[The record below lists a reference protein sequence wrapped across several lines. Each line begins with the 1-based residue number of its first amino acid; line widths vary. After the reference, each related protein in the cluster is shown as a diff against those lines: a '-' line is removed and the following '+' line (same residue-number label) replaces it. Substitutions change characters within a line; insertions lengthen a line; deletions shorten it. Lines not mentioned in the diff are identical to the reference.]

1 MKKLLAAAL
10 ASAMMLSFAAC
21 EKKDVTPTCEGGTET
36 TPGSET
42 GTTATASS
50 EDVTTVSSEYGTT
63 TAAPGDSAIS
73 KYVRDCRDTYKHLE
87 REDGKYHAPE
97 ILIDSEYAKSINEEI
112 ARRFENYDA
121 ALVKDGFCHYTS
133 TKYTAY
139 LTKEGVLCV
148 VFVEC
153 GDCDDDIYHLYN
165 IDVQTGGY
173 VDNKRIAEIAG
184 ISDIAK
190 AAKDAVQA
198 YYNATGNVKIENYKV
213 VKDNGEP
220 LNYMEKQ
227 IEDSFLGERLNEN
240 MMIGITSEGTMF
252 FISALGSFGGAD
264 WYYRMYDV
272 NGVLLDNA
280 DIPNWVKG

>member
-1 MKKLLAAAL
+1 MKKFLAVML
-10 ASAMMLSFAAC
+10 ASAMVMSFAAC
-21 EKKDVTPTCEGGTET
+21 EKKDVPPTCDGGTET
-36 TPGSET
+36 TPVSET
-42 GTTATASS
+42 ETTASS
-50 EDVTTVSSEYGTT
+50 EDVTTVSSEDETT
-63 TAAPGDSAIS
+63 IAAPGDSAIS

-97 ILIDSEYAKSINEEI
+97 ILIDSEYARSINEEI

-133 TKYTAY
+133 TKYIAY

-190 AAKDAVQA
+190 AA
-198 YYNATGNVKIENYKV
+198 
-213 VKDNGEP
+213 
-220 LNYMEKQ
+220 
-227 IEDSFLGERLNEN
+227 
-240 MMIGITSEGTMF
+240 
-252 FISALGSFGGAD
+252 
-264 WYYRMYDV
+264 
-272 NGVLLDNA
+272 
-280 DIPNWVKG
+280 